1 MHVHL
6 SIYLYTCML
15 VDIVVLGAAV
25 FPGTTAHFVIFE
37 PRYRLMV
44 RVESIYIYTYIFTC
58 IQIDI
63 YIGRAAVFPGT
74 TAGFVIFEPRYRLM
88 VRVRVNI

>member
-6 SIYLYTCML
+6 SIYLYTCIL

-25 FPGTTAHFVIFE
+25 FPGTTALFVIFE

-44 RVESIYIYTYIFTC
+44 RVLYEQALVSLKLEKSV
-58 IQIDI
+58 DAEG
-63 YIGRAAVFPGT
+63 GRTFAV
-74 TAGFVIFEPRYRLM
+74 VIEGG
-88 VRVRVNI
+88 